1 MIHISKAIRSL
12 HPDSEFAIEDE
23 DINKIRW
30 FLNQPSGYD
39 FENGE
44 LGDLS
49 RFKNLVSSKKINSPL
64 KKKSPVKGELY

>member
-1 MIHISKAIRSL
+1 LNAQ
-12 HPDSEFAIEDE
+12 
-23 DINKIRW
+23 NKG
-30 FLNQPSGYD
+30 FLRHLKSYD

-49 RFKNLVSSKKINSPL
+49 RSKNLVSSKKINSPL